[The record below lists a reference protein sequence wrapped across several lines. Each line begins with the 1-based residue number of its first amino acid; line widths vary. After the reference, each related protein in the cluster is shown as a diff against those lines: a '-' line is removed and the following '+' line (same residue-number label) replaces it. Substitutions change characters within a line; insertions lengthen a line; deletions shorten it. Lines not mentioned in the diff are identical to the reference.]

1 MIRPDAIIIGAGISG
16 MACALALAHHGIR
29 PLVLETR
36 KKLGGRATSFTD
48 VRSGEVLDNCQHVA
62 LGCCTNY
69 LAFLRALGTED
80 QISWH
85 DDQYWFEPGG
95 RQSNI
100 TCAGLGRY
108 MPPPGHYSL
117 SLLAAKFLTTAEKII
132 LSKGVLDVLAADR
145 SQFRDRTFTAFLQSS
160 DQTPRLIS
168 RFWEPVVVSACNLSC
183 DKVAASSAL
192 HVFQEGFLAHR
203 QSARIGI
210 PCVPLLELYTNFESS
225 LNAVGGQLALG
236 TSVSSITP
244 TTVTLSRTGETLR
257 ADHVICA
264 TPFEAALQLADPATK
279 LIDPRFAA
287 MARFTHSPIFGVHLT
302 FDRPV
307 LRTPHAVL
315 VDQATQWLFAKPVQN
330 GDNNE
335 HQTISAVISAADA
348 WLDHS
353 EHQIAE
359 HVVADIVC
367 CMPWAA
373 SAQLISARAVKEK
386 RATFAPN
393 VSTENSRP
401 AATLGPGSLILAG
414 DYTDTGWPSTMEGA
428 VRSGLIAAAAVLG
441 LPAATLLQKPLP
453 VAPAARMLGLG
464 MPSASTS
471 PGYAATSAF

>member
-1 MIRPDAIIIGAGISG
+1 MIRPEAIIIGAGISG
-16 MACALALAHHGIR
+16 MACALALAERGIR
-29 PLVLETR
+29 PLVLDTR

-69 LAFLRALGTED
+69 LAFLRTLGTED

-95 RQSNI
+95 RQSTI
-100 TCAGLGRY
+100 TCSGLGRY

-117 SLLAAKFLTTAEKII
+117 SLLAAKFLTTAEKIT
-132 LSKGVLDVLAADR
+132 LSKGVLHVLAADR

-183 DKVAASSAL
+183 NKVAASSAL

-210 PCVPLLELYTNFESS
+210 PRVPLLELYKNFESS

-244 TTVTLSRTGETLR
+244 TTVTVSRTGETLH
-257 ADHVICA
+257 ADHIICA
-264 TPFEAALQLADPATK
+264 TPFEAALQLADPETK
-279 LIDPRFAA
+279 LSDPRFAA
-287 MARFTHSPIFGVHLT
+287 MARFTHSPILGVHLT
-302 FDRPV
+302 FDRPI

-315 VDQATQWLFAKPVQN
+315 VDQATQWLFAKPVRHNAHPEQ
-330 GDNNE
+330 
-335 HQTISAVISAADA
+335 QTISAVISAADA
-348 WLDHS
+348 WLDSS

-359 HVVADIVC
+359 HVVADIVR

-401 AATLGPGSLILAG
+401 AATLGPGSLTLAG

-453 VAPAARMLGLG
+453 VAPAARMLGLS

>member
-1 MIRPDAIIIGAGISG
+1 MTRPDAIIIGAGISG
-16 MACALALAHHGIR
+16 MACALALAQRGIR
-29 PLVLETR
+29 PLLLDTR

-69 LAFLRALGTED
+69 LAFLQTLGTEK

-95 RQSNI
+95 RQSTI

-117 SLLAAKFLTTAEKII
+117 SLLAAKFLTTGEKII
-132 LSKGVLDVLAADR
+132 LSKGVLAVLAADR
-145 SQFRDRTFTAFLQSS
+145 SQFRDRTFTAFLQASG
-160 DQTPRLIS
+160 QTPRLIS
-168 RFWEPVVVSACNLSC
+168 RFWEPVVVSACNLPC

-203 QSARIGI
+203 HSARIGI
-210 PCVPLLELYTNFESS
+210 PRVSLLDLYTNFESS
-225 LNAVGGQLALG
+225 LHALGGQLSLG
-236 TSVSSITP
+236 TSVASINP
-244 TTVTLSRTGETLR
+244 TTVTLSRTGETLH
-257 ADHVICA
+257 ADHIICA
-264 TPFEAALQLADPATK
+264 APFEAALQLTDPATK
-279 LIDPRFAA
+279 LADPRFAA
-287 MARFTHSPIFGVHLT
+287 MAHFTHSPILGVHLT
-302 FDRPV
+302 FDRPI

-315 VDQATQWLFAKPVQN
+315 IDQPTQWLFAKPTPPN
-330 GDNNE
+330 HATR
-335 HQTISAVISAADA
+335 HQSISAVISAADA
-348 WLDHS
+348 WLDLS

-359 HVVADIVC
+359 RVVADIVR

-373 SAQLISARAVKEK
+373 AATLVSARTIKEK
-386 RATFAPN
+386 RATFAPTI
-393 VSTENSRP
+393 STEQARP

-441 LPAATLLQKPLP
+441 LPAAALLQKPLP

-464 MPSASTS
+464 PPSESTS
-471 PGYAATSAF
+471 PGYAAAGAS